1 MKEFLFP
8 FFPKLPKEQ
17 RRRILNIALVFTVLA
32 CCILGYFVYMLKT
45 DITYSERRWHEKL
58 NADPKIT
65 ADLAEVSK
73 NATKVLCG
81 TYVEGIHDIDMAHGG
96 YWVNYLVWFRWDGDE
111 IQDMANHFR
120 VYRGF
125 VKQKSIVKDYKLGNT
140 HYQLVRME
148 VVVDTN
154 FGTKLFPLDGQQFM
168 FYIEPFYTAKRVV
181 LVPDTKESNTNRNLD
196 IDGYKL
202 VRHSVNTYAYEY
214 KYTRGDIE
222 LEQSTDKNIVTELAT
237 GVEVKRDGFGLYAKC
252 FIALYAC
259 IVWAL
264 MTLFIN
270 IYHHV
275 DPLEMLPEAL
285 FGCVANIM
293 VGASLLP
300 EVLEMGLLEYVN
312 IWGICAILSSTL
324 VIINVNEIRREETD
338 ADGNCYHAASY
349 GRIMFYLIT
358 FFAITGNILLPLVAM
373 NK

>member
-1 MKEFLFP
+1 MRDVFLP
-8 FFPKLPKEQ
+8 FFSKLPKEQ
-17 RRRILNIALVFTVLA
+17 RKRILDIALLFAICASLL
-32 CCILGYFVYMLKT
+32 LGYFVYMLRA
-45 DITYSERRWHEKL
+45 DIIRSEKRWGEKL
-58 NADPKIT
+58 NTSDAIT

-73 NATKVLCG
+73 DATKVLCG
-81 TYVEGIHDIDMAHGG
+81 TYVEGIHDVDMAHGG
-96 YWVNYLVWFRWDGDE
+96 YWANFMVWFRWDGDE

-120 VYRGF
+120 IYRGF
-125 VKQKSIVKDYKLGNT
+125 VRQKSIVKDYKLGNT

-168 FYIEPFYTAKRVV
+168 FYLEPFYTAKKVV
-181 LVPDTKESNTNRNLD
+181 LVPDLKESNVNRNLD

-202 VRHSVNTYAYEY
+202 VKNEVNTFAYEY
-214 KYTRGDIE
+214 KYTRADIE

-237 GVEVKRDGFGLYAKC
+237 GVEVKREGFGLYAKC

-300 EVLEMGLLEYVN
+300 DVLEMGLLEYVN
-312 IWGICAILSSTL
+312 IWGIGVILVATM
-324 VIINVNEIRREETD
+324 VVINVNEIRRNESEP
-338 ADGNCYHAASY
+338 DGTCYHAASY
-349 GRIMFYLIT
+349 GRIMFYLLT
-358 FFAITGNILLPLVAM
+358 FFAIAGNIILPLVAM
-373 NK
+373 N